1 MEEYLK
7 GLAGELR
14 VDMSWAK
21 EDYPDKRFETCNRQS
36 AEITVVCEDHTI
48 LGICQLKQSNVVCPS
63 KITTS
68 HVDNIAT
75 LGLQFG
81 YHVRVDILIRKPSE
95 VFQLQRF
102 TSAVIRTSFFKKC
115 VAYRNDSSTSSATN

>member
-1 MEEYLK
+1 MEKYLK
-7 GLAGELR
+7 SLASELW

-21 EDYPDKRFETCNRQS
+21 EDYPNKRFETCNRQS
-36 AEITVVCEDHTI
+36 AEITVVSENHTI
-48 LGICQLKQSNVVCPS
+48 LGIRQLKQCKVVCPS

-102 TSAVIRTSFFKKC
+102 TSAVISTSFFKKC
-115 VAYRNDSSTSSATN
+115 VAYRNASSTSSAAN